1 MKRNIWEKSTN
12 TRSLPLKNTIE
23 AFKFPLELV
32 VSDDVDDTKRK
43 ALQEDFEGTVCG
55 IHYRR

>member
-1 MKRNIWEKSTN
+1 MKRSIWEKSRN

-23 AFKFPLELV
+23 AFKFPLVLV
-32 VSDDVDDTKRK
+32 VSDDVDTKQK
-43 ALQEDFEGTVCG
+43 ALQEDFEGTVCW